1 MTLIFKAKE
10 TLEFIGDSITDC
22 GRMDPVFAPL
32 GNGYVRH
39 IHSLLQARYPE
50 LQLEI
55 INKGV
60 SGDRIT
66 SLRSRW
72 ESDVLD
78 VRPDWLFI
86 FIGVNDV
93 WRFFEGS
100 RDEAVNLPE
109 FKTVYRPLIIS
120 ARNNNIPQMRLIS
133 PYLGETDPSDSF
145 KAKLT
150 EYQDVIDRLG
160 EEFNLPVIQLQ
171 PAFDRAMFSKPPA
184 YWTVDR
190 VHPTDVGHVL
200 IALTILKACGFSL

>member
-1 MTLIFKAKE
+1 
-10 TLEFIGDSITDC
+10 
-22 GRMDPVFAPL
+22 MDPVFAPL

-39 IHSLLQARYPE
+39 IHRLLQAGYPE

-66 SLRSRW
+66 SLGSRW

-100 RDEAVNLPE
+100 RDEAVDLPE
-109 FKTVYRPLIIS
+109 FETVYRQLIIS
-120 ARNNNIPQMRLIS
+120 ARNNNIPQTRLIS
-133 PYLGETDPSDSF
+133 PYLGETDSSDSF

-150 EYQDVIDRLG
+150 GYQDVIDRLG

-171 PAFDRAMFSKPPA
+171 PAFDRAMLSKPPA

-190 VHPTDVGHVL
+190 VHPTDVGHLL
-200 IALTILKACGFSL
+200 IALTILKTCGFSL